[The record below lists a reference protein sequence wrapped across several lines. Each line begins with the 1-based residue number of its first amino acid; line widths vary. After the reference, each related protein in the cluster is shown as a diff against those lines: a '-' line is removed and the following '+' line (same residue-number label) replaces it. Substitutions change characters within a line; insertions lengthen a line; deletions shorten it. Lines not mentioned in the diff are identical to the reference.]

1 MTAIPARRAPDRG
14 RLLVL
19 ILYGCLLAQLA
30 EFAAYSA
37 AHLPRAVNLAQF
49 VLIGAELA
57 AWLGVWRLTRDVA
70 GRRHHPLDE
79 REVLARDRAAW
90 LALRLLGLG
99 LAVLTGAYLLLHDGA
114 GWIPAPSPEWLPL
127 LAFTMWMVT
136 WTLHPAVLAWIQLA
150 PPGDPD

>member
-1 MTAIPARRAPDRG
+1 MTVIPARRAPDRA

-19 ILYGCLLAQLA
+19 VLYGSLLAQLA

-57 AWLGVWRLTRDVA
+57 AWLGVWRLTRDMA

-79 REVLARDRAAW
+79 REVMVRDRAAW

-99 LAVLTGAYLLLHDGA
+99 LVILTGAYLLLHDGA
-114 GWIPAPSPEWLPL
+114 GWIPAPSPAWLSL
-127 LAFTMWMVT
+127 LAFTGWMVT
-136 WTLHPAVLAWIQLA
+136 WTLHPAVLAWIQPV
-150 PPGDPD
+150 PPGDLG